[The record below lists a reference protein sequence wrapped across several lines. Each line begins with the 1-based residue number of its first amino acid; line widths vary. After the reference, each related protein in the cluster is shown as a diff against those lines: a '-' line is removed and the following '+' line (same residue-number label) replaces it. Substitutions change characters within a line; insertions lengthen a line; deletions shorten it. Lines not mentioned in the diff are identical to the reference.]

1 MEIQS
6 KNKIKNII
14 KNYLQVENNVL
25 IYRYKNGGFI
35 VKDYKD
41 FDNDIDYMGGVMDFP
56 YKRITERDKE
66 YWSTIL
72 TIRHILLYM

>member
-1 MEIQS
+1 M
-6 KNKIKNII
+6 
-14 KNYLQVENNVL
+14 
-25 IYRYKNGGFI
+25 
-35 VKDYKD
+35 KDYKD